1 MSHDAPTAWI
11 RLPKFETRLADQI
24 RRNVRE
30 RKGAS
35 VEARQ
40 ESVTLMTLK
49 SLGGAMIARH

>member
-1 MSHDAPTAWI
+1 M

-30 RKGAS
+30 RKGES

-40 ESVTLMTLK
+40 ESVTLMTLR
-49 SLGGAMIARH
+49 SLGAR

>member
-1 MSHDAPTAWI
+1 MSGDGAIESIIQEAPTDWI

-24 RRNVRE
+24 LRNVRE

-40 ESVTLMTLK
+40 ESVTL
-49 SLGGAMIARH
+49 RP